1 MFFAIRFIELKI
13 AVICYRSDF
22 ETDKFSMSWSRWK
35 LGCGPSALAV
45 SGGKTN
51 FGWAAPILAEHRS
64 FCRSVGK
71 NMHTHQAKLEA
82 NRTRAC
88 IYLYRHLVHW
98 ARNAEKRCRK
108 ITTLYKVMIPEIQK
122 SYRHSHRIYES
133 CPPKTKVSYN
143 EFWDSACVA
152 PLSSLEY
159 SY

>member
-1 MFFAIRFIELKI
+1 MFFAIRFVELKI

-71 NMHTHQAKLEA
+71 NMLVPRKLEA
-82 NRTRAC
+82 NRTRAWM
-88 IYLYRHLVHW
+88 YQYRNLVHW
-98 ARNAEKRCRK
+98 ARNAARLCRK
-108 ITTLYKVMIPEIQK
+108 LWLYLCKVMILEIQK
-122 SYRHSHRIYES
+122 SYRHSHRINES
-133 CPPKTKVSYN
+133 FPPKTKVSYN
-143 EFWDSACVA
+143 KFWDFAWRHCRV
-152 PLSSLEY
+152 
-159 SY
+159 